1 MPEAALRDIFW
12 TFWCS
17 NQVETQRNGGTDA
30 FQFHFEWTG
39 VSVCHTDNE
48 TQLSNIHEK
57 GNPDVSH
64 KHPTAKKCC
73 FYPEN
78 EGRGRKR
85 WKKHTLMRWRSE
97 VELRMSPEAY
107 QDWPVAKTVRSPPQ
121 AQETPSKVNWGRKI
135 GEVHAST
142 AAKNRSDVPRNTN
155 PEHSGKDFRLVEKI
169 RAGN

>member
-1 MPEAALRDIFW
+1 MHFSFTLNEPVCR
-12 TFWCS
+12 C
-17 NQVETQRNGGTDA
+17 VTQIMKHNWVTSMKKGILMSHTNTPQQR
-30 FQFHFEWTG
+30 
-39 VSVCHTDNE
+39 SVVFIQRTRE
-48 TQLSNIHEK
+48 
-57 GNPDVSH
+57 
-64 KHPTAKKCC
+64 
-73 FYPEN
+73 
-78 EGRGRKR
+78 RGRKR
-85 WKKHTLMRWRSE
+85 WKKHMLMRWRSE

-142 AAKNRSDVPRNTN
+142 AAKNRSDAPRNTN